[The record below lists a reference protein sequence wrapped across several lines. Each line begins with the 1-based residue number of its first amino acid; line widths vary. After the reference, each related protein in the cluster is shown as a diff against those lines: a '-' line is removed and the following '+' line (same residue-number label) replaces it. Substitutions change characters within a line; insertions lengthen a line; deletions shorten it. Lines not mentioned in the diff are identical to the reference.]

1 MSGRLLK
8 HVTWLV
14 DSEMDPEEDEES
26 SFFSLQLENNTT
38 VFDLQIDYSSEFFHS
53 LIMG

>member
-14 DSEMDPEEDEES
+14 DFETDPEIDDEES
-26 SFFSLQLENNTT
+26 FYLDIELETKPQNLSCALIIAVSFFS
-38 VFDLQIDYSSEFFHS
+38 
-53 LIMG
+53 